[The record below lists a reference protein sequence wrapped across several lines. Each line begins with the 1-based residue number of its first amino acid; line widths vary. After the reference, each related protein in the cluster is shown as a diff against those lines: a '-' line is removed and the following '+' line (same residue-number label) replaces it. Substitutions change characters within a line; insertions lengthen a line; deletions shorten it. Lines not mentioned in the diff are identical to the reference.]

1 MEVKRQNWPDR
12 QKKRLDIAMKR
23 IDYKTSLLNK
33 YLNNKSLTKR
43 EETILQPHLQRIGK
57 ECLEA
62 IRQSQ
67 TNKK

>member
-1 MEVKRQNWPDR
+1 
-12 QKKRLDIAMKR
+12 MKR